1 MIRFIANLS
10 IRAKVLA
17 APAGL
22 VVLLLALGGY
32 AFFLL
37 NGNEASVRRLNTAV
51 TEPTLNILVFSDH
64 ARTSLADL
72 YRLTSVAANENDD
85 KKLDKMSKDE
95 MANLDAFGKSFAPMK
110 GAVLKA
116 GVPAAKIASL
126 ETALAAYVKQ
136 AKFVADMASSDAASA
151 LTFMTG
157 SQTKFAAMDKELTD
171 ITASLDGARRQGL
184 STIYSNMSNGR
195 TVFIAVILAMA
206 ALGLI
211 MAIIVARLI
220 SRPILEMTS
229 ALGRLADKD
238 YGVAI
243 PALGQVDEI
252 GRMAKAVEILKE
264 RSRAAD
270 KLDEDNR
277 KAADTS
283 KRRAERLQE
292 ITQNFEHAVG
302 SIAENVAT
310 GASDM
315 HGNAELL
322 ATTATQTTRQCETVT
337 AASSKATNNTQMV
350 AAAAEELSASVAEI
364 GRQVT
369 QATKIAGQAVN
380 ETTATDASIQ
390 HLAEAAQ
397 KIGDV
402 VKLINDIAGQTNLL
416 ALNATIEAARAGEAG
431 KGFAVVA
438 SEVKSLA
445 TQTAKATEDIAAQV
459 NAIQNATGGAVQ
471 AIKRIGGTIGNV
483 NEIATAIA
491 SAVEQQGA
499 ATQEIARNV
508 QEAAARTQEVSSD
521 IGGVT
526 EAAAK
531 TGQSAAQLIDM
542 AGKLAQ
548 QSDALRHEVKSFLT
562 AVAAA

>member
-1 MIRFIANLS
+1 MIRSISNFS

-22 VVLLLALGGY
+22 VALLLVLGGY

-37 NGNEASVRRLNTAV
+37 NGNEAGVRRLNTAV

-64 ARTSLADL
+64 ARASLADV
-72 YRLTSVAANENDD
+72 YRLISLAANEKDD
-85 KKLDKMSKDE
+85 AKLTRMSKDE
-95 MANLDAFGKSFAPMK
+95 MGKLDEFGKSFAPIK
-110 GAVLKA
+110 ASILGAGIPVSKVTSFEA
-116 GVPAAKIASL
+116 
-126 ETALAAYVKQ
+126 ALAAYVKQ
-136 AKFVADMASSDAASA
+136 AKFVADMAESDPGSA
-151 LTFMTG
+151 LTFMGGTI
-157 SQTKFAAMDKELTD
+157 TKYTAMDKELGD
-171 ITASLDGARRQGL
+171 ITTNLDGARRQSL
-184 STIYSNMSNGR
+184 SAIYSNMSQGR
-195 TVFIAVILAMA
+195 TVFIAIILGMA
-206 ALGLI
+206 ALGLT
-211 MAIIVARLI
+211 MAVMIARLI

-229 ALGRLADKD
+229 ALGRLTEKD
-238 YGVAI
+238 YSVAI

-264 RSRAAD
+264 RSQAAD

-277 KAADTS
+277 KAAEMS
-283 KRRAERLQE
+283 KRRAERMQE
-292 ITQNFEHAVG
+292 ITQSFEQAVG
-302 SIAENVAT
+302 SIAEHVAT
-310 GASDM
+310 GASAM
-315 HGNAELL
+315 HGNAEQL
-322 ATTATQTTRQCETVT
+322 ATTATQTTRQCEAVT
-337 AASSKATNNTQMV
+337 TASSRATSNTQTV
-350 AAAAEELSASVAEI
+350 ASAAEELSASVAEI
-364 GRQVT
+364 GRQVA
-369 QATKIAGQAVN
+369 QATKIAGQAV
-380 ETTATDASIQ
+380 EEASATDTSMQ
-390 HLAEAAQ
+390 HLADAAQ

-459 NAIQNATGGAVQ
+459 AAIQGATGGAVE
-471 AIKRIGGTIGNV
+471 AIKRIGGTIASV

-508 QEAAARTQEVSSD
+508 QEAAARTKEVSAD
-521 IGGVT
+521 ITGVT
-526 EAAAK
+526 QAAAK
-531 TGQSAAQLIDM
+531 TGQASASLIDM

-548 QSDALRHEVKSFLT
+548 QSDALRHELTGFLS